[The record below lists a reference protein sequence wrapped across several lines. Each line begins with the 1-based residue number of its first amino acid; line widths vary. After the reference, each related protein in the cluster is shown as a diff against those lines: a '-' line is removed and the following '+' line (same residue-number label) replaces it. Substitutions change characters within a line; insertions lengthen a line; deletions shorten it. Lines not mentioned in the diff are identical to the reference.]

1 MYNAENLQ
9 EKWAPVLNHEGLN
22 DIKDPY
28 RKSVTAILLENQ
40 ERALAEERAVLT
52 EAPTNVGPI
61 NTPTTNSGAV
71 AGFDP
76 ILISLIRRA
85 MPKLIAYDIA
95 GVQPMTGPTGLIFAM
110 RSRKGSQTGDE
121 TFFDEVDTAFSGQD
135 DGNDLTQGGYTGEAS
150 EGAAV
155 GFGTTSPGAKHGTN
169 PGLLNP
175 SSDATQD
182 DYAVGQ
188 GMQTLSLIHI

>member
-61 NTPTTNSGAV
+61 NTPTTSAGAV

-95 GVQPMTGPTGLIFAM
+95 GVQPMTCLLYTSDAA
-110 RSRKGSQTGDE
+110 
-121 TFFDEVDTAFSGQD
+121 DEV
-135 DGNDLTQGGYTGEAS
+135 
-150 EGAAV
+150 
-155 GFGTTSPGAKHGTN
+155 
-169 PGLLNP
+169 
-175 SSDATQD
+175 
-182 DYAVGQ
+182 
-188 GMQTLSLIHI
+188 